1 MPIKIAGIIT
11 LGIALLALLWFALLW
26 FDRKVKQQE
35 AERKHRL
42 EEKAQNDKF
51 TLELFDRILR
61 DQSLDVMR
69 LVDENEELRR
79 KLKRMEDTA
88 AKFKIKI
95 LKEEKE

>member
-11 LGIALLALLWFALLW
+11 LGIAFIGLLLFVLIW
-26 FDRKVKQQE
+26 FDRKWKQQE
-35 AERKHRL
+35 ADRKQRL

-51 TLELFDRILR
+51 TLELFDKILR

-79 KLKRMEDTA
+79 KIKRMEDTA
-88 AKFKIKI
+88 AKCKLKN
-95 LKEEKE
+95 LKEEE